1 MKIMTETEIK
11 ERLHTYII
19 KETMS
24 DSNDLKDSTLL
35 FEEGIFD
42 SIGLLLLIEFIKDE
56 FKVNTEDDELLIENF
71 ETINSISNF
80 IQGKIMLENHQGE

>member
-1 MKIMTETEIK
+1 MIEKEIK
-11 ERLHTYII
+11 KRLHKYIV

-24 DSNDLKDSTLL
+24 ESNHIMDDTLI

-56 FKVNTEDDELLIENF
+56 FKVTTNDDELIVDNF
-71 ETINSISNF
+71 ESINSITRF
-80 IQGKIMLENHQGE
+80 IKNKL

>member
-1 MKIMTETEIK
+1 MTEKEIK
-11 ERLHTYII
+11 QRLHKYIV

-24 DSNDLKDSTLL
+24 ESNHIMDDTLI

-56 FKVNTEDDELLIENF
+56 FNVTTNDDELLVDNF
-71 ETINSISNF
+71 ESINSITRF
-80 IQGKIMLENHQGE
+80 IKNKL